1 MTLKQSTNP
10 YGYKELL
17 VYKKAETLQSDCA
30 RFTSHFPPFSNSA
43 HSKTLS
49 ALADQ
54 MDRSARSVKQNIVE
68 GWKRNSTK
76 EYHQF
81 LGFSLGANAELEEDC
96 NDIIKGIY
104 AEMGLKGVM
113 GERGAAGAARPPQG
127 AALSVPSSQ
136 TLSSHSAHSSPST
149 LDEVERLPF
158 YPLDYRLPPVVQL
171 KLRCKELNMLLDKLQ
186 KSLVDKMSADHT
198 LGQREMQQQALGREA
213 ANDAWIRKERE
224 KWEREEREKGEK
236 KGERGFVK
244 VSLTTVL
251 AFAILTLPFIFRPY
265 VVTGGSMEPAY
276 HEGQV
281 VWAEKLTPHF
291 HVWRGEVLVIRNPH
305 DKRVVEIKRVIG
317 LPGELVEMGSEGV
330 TVIRECKGEKGEKG
344 EERGETGEC
353 SVSFPTGTIIGG
365 EFNGTFRI
373 KLGPEDYFVLGD
385 NRSKSSDSRT
395 FGAVQKTDIIGSVLW
410 RITP

>member
-96 NDIIKGIY
+96 NDILKGIY
-104 AEMGLKGVM
+104 KGIEREKGDWEMEGV
-113 GERGAAGAARPPQG
+113 EK
-127 AALSVPSSQ
+127 
-136 TLSSHSAHSSPST
+136 
-149 LDEVERLPF
+149 LPF
-158 YPLDYRLPPVVQL
+158 YPLDTRLPPSVQL

-373 KLGPEDYFVLGD
+373 KLGPEDYLVLGD

-395 FGAVQKTDIIGSVLW
+395 FGAVQKSDIIGSVV
-410 RITP
+410 RHFAQ